1 MSITSNNPAD
11 FTPDMGNYKTLQPF
25 RYWCQK
31 VLPLVYDNSLSYYE
45 LLCKVVDYL
54 NKAMEDVE
62 TLYGDVTNLHTAY
75 VELQSYVN
83 NYFSTLDV
91 QQEINNKLDN
101 MANNGTLT
109 SILYGFILQNDTIYM
124 HTKSLIY
131 SNYYF
136 DGCEYFKGYL
146 IASMR
151 TPKEYKLV
159 KINLNDGNI
168 INEAKTS
175 APLNQIFK
183 KDGSLYGVYSGKLY
197 TINEELVMNETKVF
211 DKNYNI
217 GCYNDRYIF
226 GYLENNILYIDT
238 LDETFN
244 VVNSYTT
251 YVPINVD
258 AVQQIIKYNGMYL
271 VVCYACVLVL
281 DPLSFSVKKTIQIN
295 SINNNGVIVKESQA
309 IFTDGT
315 NYYIAS
321 VTSTAD
327 QYANFISGLK
337 ITENFER
344 PVNVYDGAFNY
355 TVYFGNNSANS
366 CDGSQNKPYPSLSVA
381 LLNKWANVI
390 DGSGLTVT
398 TGNIANRKLTLNNA
412 TYDKLYLTNSII
424 FLNSNVSGRLEAH
437 NSIIISSLDI
447 TAKTVVLD
455 NCYVKCPTFNCG
467 TVGYNVSNTHIDCSS
482 YYANFKGV
490 TSVTFN
496 TLRSASSSTNLAD
509 YSGLRNVLVNKSING
524 SNRRVSSTDIINLST
539 DTIIEKTH
547 VMTDGTIVYEK
558 TNYKSTGNYT

>member
-1 MSITSNNPAD
+1 MSMELGPYTNFHEINQDWFLNE
-11 FTPDMGNYKTLQPF
+11 FN
-25 RYWCQK
+25 K
-31 VLPLVYDNSLSYYE
+31 VLAEWASMNKSFNDLNSAFNDIRNYMH
-45 LLCKVVDYL
+45 DYFKNL
-54 NKAMEDVE
+54 N
-62 TLYGDVTNLHTAY
+62 
-75 VELQSYVN
+75 
-83 NYFSTLDV
+83 V
-91 QQEINNKLDN
+91 QEEIDNKLDN

-109 SILYGFILQNDTIYM
+109 SILYGFILQNDTLYM
-124 HTKSLIY
+124 RTKSLIY

-151 TPKEYKLV
+151 TQEEYKLV

-168 INEAKTS
+168 INESKTT

-217 GCYNDRYIF
+217 GCYNGRYIF

-238 LDETFN
+238 LDETYN
-244 VVNSYTT
+244 IVNSYET

-271 VVCYACVLVL
+271 VVCYACILVL
-281 DPLSFSVKKTIQIN
+281 DPLSFSVQKTIQIN
-295 SINNNGVIVKESQA
+295 SINDNGVIVKESQA
-309 IFTDGT
+309 VFTDGV
-315 NYYIAS
+315 NYYITS

-327 QYANFISGLK
+327 QYANFISELK

-355 TVYFGNNSANS
+355 TVYFGNNSVHS
-366 CDGSQNKPYPSLSVA
+366 CDGSQNNPYPSLSVA

-390 DGSGLTVT
+390 DGSGLTVS

-412 TYDKLYLTNSII
+412 TYNKLYLTNSII
-424 FLNSNVSGRLEAH
+424 FLNSSVTGRLEAH
-437 NSIIISSLDI
+437 NCIIVSSVDI
-447 TAKTVVLD
+447 TAETVVLD

-467 TVGYNVSNTHIDCSS
+467 TVGHNVSNTHVDCSS

-496 TLRSASSSTNLAD
+496 ALRSATSSTNLAD

-539 DTIIEKTH
+539 DTIIEKIH
-547 VMTDGTIVYEK
+547 VMSDGTIVYEK
-558 TNYKSTGNYT
+558 TSYKSNGNYTSNFYNTSGHDITSEFTIKINAIR